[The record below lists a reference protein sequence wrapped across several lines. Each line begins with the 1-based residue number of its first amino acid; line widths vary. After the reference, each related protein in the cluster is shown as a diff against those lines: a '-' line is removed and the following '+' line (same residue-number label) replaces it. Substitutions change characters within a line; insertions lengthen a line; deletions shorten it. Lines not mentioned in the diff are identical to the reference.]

1 LIIVSKEL
9 FVKIRQQIVMLVC
22 VSILIPLGFGSWG
35 CQQAN
40 RDMVL
45 PAHPVAGGLPKGR
58 TRGTV
63 DLPVINLDDGY
74 AATAV
79 TPTIIDTRTFNT
91 SIGQGP
97 PWQGETRRPGK
108 VLPPHKRDKSL
119 AQDPPNRLEAGGL
132 LEEERVKAGPLFP
145 AIYQTPWTPPD
156 PNLAVG
162 PEHVVVTV
170 NMAIAFYDRDGN
182 EQFIANLDETGD
194 PGFFED
200 IGAGGFTFDPK
211 CFYDA
216 SIDRFVVL
224 ALEVYQDAN
233 EGWMTIAIS
242 DDSDPNGIWYKYRTW
257 CVVTVDGS
265 EYWPDYPGFGYD
277 SNSFY
282 VTCNLF
288 GFNGGFAG
296 TVYRRY
302 PKAAMLSGS
311 PILFQD
317 FLDGGSASVQVAQCL
332 DPRNAPLFISRAGSS
347 RIKIQ
352 SLKNDT
358 IPPQLVTAEVDVPN
372 AESPNQSAPNLGGG
386 DLSTLDGRIMNVT
399 WNDSG
404 LWTAH
409 AVRGTDDNTKSRWYH
424 IDTNEFPI
432 GTPVLA
438 ESGDVDLGSD
448 VFTFF
453 PAIAVN
459 RYGDAAMVF
468 AKSLASEYASIQAT
482 ARRSGDP
489 AGTMGA
495 PVQLAQGNAGTEGR
509 WGDYFDIA
517 VDPLD
522 NSTFWIV
529 GEYVQE
535 FDNGDKGWQTWIGT
549 IEVSCPGDITGDNVV
564 DVNDVLSVLA
574 GFNEPDSDSD
584 ANGDGVTDVNDVL
597 VVIGSWGNCPGSP

>member
-1 LIIVSKEL
+1 MSKLKEL
-9 FVKIRQQIVMLVC
+9 SVKSPRSIVLLTF
-22 VSILIPLGFGSWG
+22 IAFLIPFGFGAWG
-35 CQQAN
+35 CQQAK
-40 RDMVL
+40 RTMIL
-45 PAHPVAGGLPKGR
+45 PAHPVADGLPKGR

-63 DLPVINLDDGY
+63 ELPTIDLGDGY
-74 AATAV
+74 AKTSV
-79 TPTIIDTRTFNT
+79 VPTIIDTRTFNAT
-91 SIGQGP
+91 NGQAP
-97 PWQGETRRPGK
+97 PWRGDTRRPGK
-108 VLPPHKRDKSL
+108 VLPAHKRDKSL
-119 AQDPPNRLEAGGL
+119 PQDPPNRLEAGGL
-132 LEEERVKAGPLFP
+132 LRQSRVDAGPLFP

-156 PNLAVG
+156 PNIAVG

-200 IGAGGFTFDPK
+200 VGAGGFTFDPK

-224 ALEVYQDAN
+224 ALEVYQDQN

-257 CVVTVDGS
+257 SVITVDGN
-265 EYWPDYPGFGYD
+265 EYWPDYPGFGFD

-288 GFNGGFAG
+288 GFSGGFAG
-296 TVYRRY
+296 AIYRRY
-302 PKAAMLSGS
+302 PKAPMSSGN
-311 PILFQD
+311 PIVFQD
-317 FLDGGSASVQVAQCL
+317 FLDGSSASVQVAQCL
-332 DPRNAPLFISRAGSS
+332 DPRSAPLFVSRAGSS
-347 RIKIQ
+347 RLKIQ
-352 SLKNDT
+352 SLTTDT
-358 IPPQLVTAEVDVPN
+358 IPPQLVTSEVDVPN
-372 AESPNQSAPNLGGG
+372 AENPNQDAPNLGGG
-386 DLSTLDGRIMNVT
+386 NLSTLDGRIMNVT

-409 AVRGTDDNTKSRWYH
+409 AVRGTNNNTKSRWYH
-424 IDTNEFPI
+424 IDTNNFPS

-489 AGTMGA
+489 AGTMGV

-535 FDNGDKGWQTWIGT
+535 FSNGDKGWQTWVGT

-564 DVNDVLSVLA
+564 NVDDLLTVLA
-574 GFNEPDSDSD
+574 GYNQLDSDSD
-584 ANGDGVTDVNDVL
+584 VNGDGVTNVNDIL
-597 VVIGSWGNCPGSP
+597 IVIASWGSCPGTP

>member
-1 LIIVSKEL
+1 MIALVSFLIV
-9 FVKIRQQIVMLVC
+9 
-22 VSILIPLGFGSWG
+22 LGFGSWG
-35 CQQAN
+35 CQQTK
-40 RDMVL
+40 RTMVL
-45 PAHPVAGGLPKGR
+45 PAHPVADGLPKGK

-63 DLPVINLDDGY
+63 DLPIINLDNGY
-74 AATAV
+74 ATTTV
-79 TPTIIDTRTFNT
+79 TPTIIDTRTFNA
-91 SIGQGP
+91 SSGQAP

-108 VLPPHKRDKSL
+108 VLPAHKRDKSL
-119 AQDPPNRLEAGGL
+119 PQDPPNRLEAGGL
-132 LEEERVKAGPLFP
+132 LDESRVESGPLFP

-156 PNLAVG
+156 PNIAVG

-257 CVVTVDGS
+257 AVYTVDGS
-265 EYWPDYPGFGYD
+265 EFWPDYPGFGFD
-277 SNSFY
+277 SNAFY

-288 GFNGGFAG
+288 GFTGGFAG
-296 TVYRRY
+296 AVYRRY
-302 PKAAMLSGS
+302 PKIPMMSGS
-311 PILFQD
+311 PIIFQD
-317 FLDGGSASVQVAQCL
+317 FNDVNSASVQVAQCL
-332 DPRNAPLFISRAGSS
+332 DPRNAPLFISRASNS
-347 RIKIQ
+347 RIKVQ
-352 SLKNDT
+352 SLTNDT
-358 IPPQLVTAEVDVPN
+358 IPPQLITAEVVVPN
-372 AESPNQSAPNLGGG
+372 ADNPNQDAPNLGGG
-386 DLSTLDGRIMNVT
+386 NLSTLDGRIMNVT
-399 WNDSG
+399 WNDTG

-409 AVRGTDDNTKSRWYH
+409 AVRGTGNNTKSRWYH
-424 IDTNEFPI
+424 IDTNGFPA
-432 GTPVLA
+432 GTPTLA
-438 ESGDVDLGSD
+438 ESGDVDLGTD
-448 VFTFF
+448 IFTFF

-482 ARRSGDP
+482 ARRSNDP

-522 NSTFWIV
+522 NATFWII

-535 FDNGDKGWQTWIGT
+535 FPDGNKGWQTWVGT

-574 GFNEPDSDSD
+574 GFNESDSDSD
-584 ANGDGVTDVNDVL
+584 VNGDGVTNVNDVL
-597 VVIGSWGNCPGSP
+597 IVIASWGNCPGTP

>member
-1 LIIVSKEL
+1 MKCPRSIVLLPFIIVP
-9 FVKIRQQIVMLVC
+9 
-22 VSILIPLGFGSWG
+22 ILMVFGAWG

-40 RDMVL
+40 RSMVL
-45 PAHPVAGGLPKGR
+45 PAHPVADGLPKGR

-63 DLPVINLDDGY
+63 ELPTIDLSDGY
-74 AATAV
+74 AQTSV
-79 TPTIIDTRTFNT
+79 TPTIIDTRTFNA
-91 SIGQGP
+91 SSGQAP
-97 PWQGETRRPGK
+97 PWRGETRRPGK
-108 VLPPHKRDKSL
+108 VLPAHKRDKSL
-119 AQDPPNRLEAGGL
+119 PQSPSNQLEAGGL
-132 LEEERVKAGPLFP
+132 LEQSRVDAGPLFP

-156 PNLAVG
+156 PNIAVG

-200 IGAGGFTFDPK
+200 VGAGGFTFDPK
-211 CFYDA
+211 CFYDD

-224 ALEVYQDAN
+224 ALEVYQNQN

-257 CVVTVDGS
+257 SVVTVGGN
-265 EYWPDYPGFGYD
+265 EFWPDYRDLDTTATP
-277 SNSFY
+277 STSPAICS
-282 VTCNLF
+282 VSR
-288 GFNGGFAG
+288 GFAG
-296 TVYRRY
+296 AIYRRY
-302 PKAAMLSGS
+302 PKAPMSSSS
-311 PILFQD
+311 PIVFQD
-317 FLDGGSASVQVAQCL
+317 FRDGGSLPSGGACL
-332 DPRNAPLFISRAGSS
+332 DPRSAPLFVSRASNNLL
-347 RIKIQ
+347 KIQ
-352 SLKNDT
+352 SLTTDT
-358 IPPQLVTAEVDVPN
+358 IPPQLVTTEVSVPN
-372 AESPNQSAPNLGGG
+372 AQNPNQDAPNLGGG
-386 DLSTLDGRIMNVT
+386 NLSTLDGRILNVT
-399 WNDSG
+399 WNDTG

-409 AVRGTDDNTKSRWYH
+409 AVRGTDNNTKSRWYH
-424 IDTNEFPI
+424 IDTNGYPS

-438 ESGDVDLGSD
+438 ESGDVDLGSG

-489 AGTMGA
+489 AGTMGQ

-535 FDNGDKGWQTWIGT
+535 FANGDKGWQTWVGT

-574 GFNEPDSDSD
+574 GFNESDSDSD
-584 ANGDGVTDVNDVL
+584 VNGDGVTNVNDVL
-597 VVIGSWGNCPGSP
+597 IVIASWGDCPGNP